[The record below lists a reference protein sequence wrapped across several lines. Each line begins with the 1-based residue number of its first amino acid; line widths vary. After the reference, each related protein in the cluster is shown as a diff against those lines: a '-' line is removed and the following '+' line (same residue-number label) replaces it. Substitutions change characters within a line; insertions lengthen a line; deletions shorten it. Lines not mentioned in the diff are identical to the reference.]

1 MSYLVYC
8 ILGAERRE
16 PLRRLRFLGYPRAS
30 IMVRTNQLGAVA
42 SETSS
47 GDLAH
52 DVARLLAYSKVVDCY
67 NRDRTVIPMRYGCVL
82 GTLPDISRLLEDH
95 QREYLD
101 LLAQLDGHAE
111 MSARVALNE
120 SVSLPDCLKNS
131 PPLAQFAGS
140 HDDRPGIAYLLRRSG
155 YYACQGDLE
164 QQREEVRTTICRL
177 AQGTFVGY
185 ASDNGEHGDKGV
197 FALHFLVSR
206 HGIDRFKKALLPLTA
221 RAGASVTI
229 TGPWPPYNFVRSS
242 DAQLAT

>member
-16 PLRRLRFLGYPRAS
+16 PLRRLRPLGYPRAS
-30 IMVRTNQLGAVA
+30 IMVRTRELGAVA
-42 SETSS
+42 SETSTA
-47 GDLAH
+47 DLAH

-82 GTLPDISRLLEDH
+82 ETLPDISRLLEDH

-120 SVSLPDCLKNS
+120 PLS
-131 PPLAQFAGS
+131 PPGCRTNAPPRAQFAGR
-140 HDDRPGIAYLLRRSG
+140 HDDRPGIAYLARRSG
-155 YYACQGDLE
+155 YYACQDDLE
-164 QQREEVRTTICRL
+164 QQREEIRTTICGL
-177 AQGTFVGY
+177 AQGTFVRY
-185 ASDNGEHGDKGV
+185 ANDYGEHGGKGV
-197 FALHFLVSR
+197 LALHFLVSR
-206 HGIDRFKKALLPLTA
+206 HGIDRFKKALRPLTA
-221 RAGASVTI
+221 RATTSITI

-242 DAQLAT
+242 AAQLAT